1 MQLPYAEL
9 GAKTLS
15 LTVYDFDRFSK
26 HDHIGQV
33 VIPLNSVDLGRVVE
47 EWRVLVSPVHD
58 EKVRRVNFTRSV
70 ELLCNLDARITV
82 LFVLIT
88 GSHVAVHLLTF
99 NLNTSDRSHMML
111 MRRPFASI
119 ATAASQTAASDR
131 PKRVTCTYV
140 TANIL

>member
-70 ELLCNLDARITV
+70 ENNSVVRPDNGIT
-82 LFVLIT
+82 LRYI
-88 GSHVAVHLLTF
+88 
-99 NLNTSDRSHMML
+99 
-111 MRRPFASI
+111 
-119 ATAASQTAASDR
+119 
-131 PKRVTCTYV
+131 Y
-140 TANIL
+140 

>member
-70 ELLCNLDARITV
+70 ENNSVVRPDNGITRCGTFINFQSEYIGSISYDLNAPSLC
-82 LFVLIT
+82 
-88 GSHVAVHLLTF
+88 
-99 NLNTSDRSHMML
+99 
-111 MRRPFASI
+111 
-119 ATAASQTAASDR
+119 
-131 PKRVTCTYV
+131 
-140 TANIL
+140 